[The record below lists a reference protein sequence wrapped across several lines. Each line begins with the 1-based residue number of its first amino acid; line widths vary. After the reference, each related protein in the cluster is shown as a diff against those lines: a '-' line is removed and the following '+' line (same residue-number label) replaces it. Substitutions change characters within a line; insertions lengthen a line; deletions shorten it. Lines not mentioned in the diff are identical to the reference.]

1 MNRVLR
7 LSPERSAGP
16 NYGAILDQ
24 LDHASR
30 SAVPGRAAPRERA
43 PRFAYRHARLPM
55 IVLQPGGGTTP
66 MIVASRNLST
76 SGIGILS
83 EGFLHRGSKCVVA
96 LIALDGQSTS
106 VPGIVVHCR
115 HIRGRVH
122 EVGVQFD
129 AAIDVA
135 LFLKPEASGPAGAA
149 PGTSPPPPNPP
160 AGT

>member
-24 LDHASR
+24 LDQASR
-30 SAVPGRAAPRERA
+30 SAGPGRAAPKERA

-66 MIVASRNLST
+66 MIVTSRNLST

-96 LIALDGQSTS
+96 LTALDGQSRS
-106 VPGIVVHCR
+106 VPGTVVHCR

-122 EVGVQFD
+122 EVGIQFD
-129 AAIDVA
+129 AAIDIA
-135 LFLKPEASGPAGAA
+135 LFLKPETNTPADG
-149 PGTSPPPPNPP
+149 GTSPLPPSHPP
-160 AGT
+160 AAA

>member
-24 LDHASR
+24 LDQASR
-30 SAVPGRAAPRERA
+30 SAGPGRAAPKERA

-66 MIVASRNLST
+66 MIVTSRNLST
-76 SGIGILS
+76 SGVGILS

-96 LIALDGQSTS
+96 LITLSGQNAS
-106 VPGIVVHCR
+106 VPGTVVHCR

-122 EVGVQFD
+122 EVGIQFD
-129 AAIDVA
+129 AAIDIA
-135 LFLKPEASGPAGAA
+135 QFLKPETGGPAGAP
-149 PGTSPPPPNPP
+149 PGESPQCNPP
-160 AGT
+160 KAA

>member
-24 LDHASR
+24 LDEASR
-30 SAVPGRAAPRERA
+30 SAGPGRAAPRERA
-43 PRFAYRHARLPM
+43 PRFAYRPARLPM
-55 IVLQPGGGTTP
+55 VVLQPGGGTTA
-66 MIVASRNLST
+66 MIVTSRNLST

-96 LIALDGQSTS
+96 LIPLHGENKS
-106 VPGIVVHCR
+106 VPGTVVHCR

-122 EVGVQFD
+122 EVGIQFD
-129 AAIDVA
+129 TAIDIA
-135 LFLKPEASGPAGAA
+135 LFLKPETSGPGDAGPGGASA
-149 PGTSPPPPNPP
+149 PTPP
-160 AGT
+160 AAT